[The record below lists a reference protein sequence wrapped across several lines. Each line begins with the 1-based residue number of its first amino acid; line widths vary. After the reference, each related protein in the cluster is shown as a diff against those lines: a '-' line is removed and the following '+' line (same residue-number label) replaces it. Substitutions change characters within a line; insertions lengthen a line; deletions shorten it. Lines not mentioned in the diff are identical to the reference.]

1 MVRRPLLLVLLA
13 FTLSAHAQTVAGT
26 PADEQSIK
34 ELIAQHASS
43 AQKDDVDGM
52 VATQH
57 DDVNERL
64 YDGRLLVGKA
74 EVAKFYRSIVAG
86 GPHRLAHVHPTNSIR
101 IRFLNPDVAFVDVES
116 ASMAGKGSRTPYFLV
131 FTKIDG
137 KWGVAV
143 ARSGAEIE

>member
-1 MVRRPLLLVLLA
+1 MIRQVLLLAVLA
-13 FTLSAHAQTVAGT
+13 VTFPAYAQTITAT

-34 ELIAQHASS
+34 ELVAQHASS

-57 DDVNERL
+57 DDVDERL
-64 YDGRLLVGKA
+64 DDGRILAGKA

-101 IRFLNPDVAFVDVES
+101 IRFLKPDVAFVDVDS
-116 ASMAGKGSRTPYFLV
+116 ASMSGKGSRTPYFLV
-131 FTKIDG
+131 FTKVDG

-143 ARSGAEIE
+143 VRSGAEIE

>member
-1 MVRRPLLLVLLA
+1 MIRQVLLLAVLA
-13 FTLSAHAQTVAGT
+13 VTFPAYAQTITAT

-34 ELIAQHASS
+34 ELVAQHASS

-57 DDVNERL
+57 DDVDERL
-64 YDGRLLVGKA
+64 DDGRILAGKA

-101 IRFLNPDVAFVDVES
+101 IRFLKPDVAFVDVDS
-116 ASMAGKGSRTPYFLV
+116 ASMSGKGSRTPYFLV
-131 FTKIDG
+131 FTKVDG

-143 ARSGAEIE
+143 VRSGTEIE